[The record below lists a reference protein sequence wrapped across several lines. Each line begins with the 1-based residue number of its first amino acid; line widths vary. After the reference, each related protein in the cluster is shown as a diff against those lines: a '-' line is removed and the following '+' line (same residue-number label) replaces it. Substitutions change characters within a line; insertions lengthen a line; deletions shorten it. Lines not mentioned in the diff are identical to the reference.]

1 MARGGAL
8 EELLA
13 AADLPPAVSG
23 CLAAA
28 GPELRAAL
36 KKDPSLI
43 KKLKRFLDAAGAVL
57 GLPAGTALFF
67 TGFAPGDRTPGR
79 LEAAL
84 AELRAALF
92 LRSEGFDGIRAVERA
107 AGKTADLRARRAG
120 TEYFFEVR
128 RVTGGLDGDPVKRLA
143 AKLEKKSAQVRT
155 TLKRHGG
162 SAAGGIIFAAGA
174 LHFGAFRR
182 SRALLETARAA
193 HSSQA
198 RPGLHV
204 CLLEGGSCAVFPPWG
219 GGA

>member
-8 EELLA
+8 EHLLA

-36 KKDPSLI
+36 KGDPSLI
-43 KKLKRFLDAAGAVL
+43 KKLKKFLDAAGAVL
-57 GLPAGTALFF
+57 GLPAGTALFS

-107 AGKTADLRARRAG
+107 AGKTADLRARRNG
-120 TEYFFEVR
+120 MEYFFEVR
-128 RVTGGLDGDPVKRLA
+128 RVTGSLDGDPVKRLA

-162 SAAGGIIFAAGA
+162 SAGGIIFAAGP
-174 LHFGAFRR
+174 LDLGAFRR

-204 CLLEGGSCAVFPPWG
+204 CLLEGGGCAVFPPWG
-219 GGA
+219 GAP